1 MEQNRELCNRILTAL
16 APTNQPVNKPCCLI
30 PPGKTAIH
38 QELDDVNSRYDA
50 LRQGLGD
57 SLEDLRIAERCEEE
71 KALINNAEDWVQAT
85 QVKMEECKPQAD
97 EIDPLADEL
106 EVFMVRK

>member
-1 MEQNRELCNRILTAL
+1 M
-16 APTNQPVNKPCCLI
+16 
-30 PPGKTAIH
+30 
-38 QELDDVNSRYDA
+38 
-50 LRQGLGD
+50 
-57 SLEDLRIAERCEEE
+57 EDLRIAERCEEE